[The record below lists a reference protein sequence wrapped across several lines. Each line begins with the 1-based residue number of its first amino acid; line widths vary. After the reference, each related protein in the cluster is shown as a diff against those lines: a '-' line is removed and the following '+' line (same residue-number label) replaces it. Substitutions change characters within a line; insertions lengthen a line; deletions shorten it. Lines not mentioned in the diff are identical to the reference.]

1 MIQLRPNQADL
12 QRLKE
17 PFGRLLL
24 GSPARTMSELNSIIS
39 QTNPRRVT
47 DVGDVV
53 SRETLVDGIRVDL
66 RILDHISMKES
77 WPPSDVIAL
86 EFPQRLLRGPTQPFS
101 VRSLHPNA
109 NVSNFEGLA
118 PLTEPM
124 SSGKLP
130 AG

>member
-47 DVGDVV
+47 AVGDVE
-53 SRETLVDGIRVDL
+53 SRETLVAGIMADV
-66 RILDHISMKES
+66 RILDPISMRKPTS
-77 WPPSDVIAL
+77 AFNLKLNKPYHVKNPSGV
-86 EFPQRLLRGPTQPFS
+86 
-101 VRSLHPNA
+101 
-109 NVSNFEGLA
+109 
-118 PLTEPM
+118 LT
-124 SSGKLP
+124 
-130 AG
+130 